1 MGLVKRGNVWWM
13 SFTYEGRQIRRS
25 TETSDKRLAE
35 AILGKVKVQ
44 IVEGKY
50 FDKPRE
56 EAKTFSELMDRYLRE
71 HASRRMHYRRYKNM
85 VENLKAFFGDP
96 KLHHVTPKTIVA
108 FKNKRY
114 ADGVMPATINR
125 ELAVLK
131 KAFNLACREWEWVRD
146 NPVCR
151 VSMEREQNTRDRWLT
166 EEEEGRLLKIAP
178 LWLRELVL
186 FAANTGMRRGEILAL
201 NWNGVDFVRR
211 TVTVFRSKNGE
222 RRTIPI
228 NQTVQGIL
236 TRRHETRPDEPQTGE
251 SLVFGSGAQTHL
263 DGSNLRRAFTATLK
277 AAKIENFH
285 FHDLRHTFATRL
297 VQAGVDLYKVQRLL
311 GHKSP
316 NMTQRYAH
324 HFPESLRD
332 GVEILDRQRLFST
345 ISAQPADSMMA
356 ECVNG

>member
-56 EAKTFSELMDRYLRE
+56 DAKTFSELMERYLRE
-71 HASRRMHYRRYKNM
+71 HASRRAHYRRYVNM
-85 VENLKAFFGDP
+85 VNNLKAFFGDP

-125 ELAVLK
+125 ELAMLK
-131 KAFNLACREWEWVRD
+131 KAFNLACREWEWTRE

-151 VSMEREQNTRDRWLT
+151 VSMEREQNTRDRWLS
-166 EEEEGRLLKIAP
+166 EQEEGRLLAVAP
-178 LWLRELVL
+178 AWVGELVI
-186 FAANTGMRRGEILAL
+186 FAANTGMRRGEILSL
-201 NWNGVDFVRR
+201 TWNGVDFARR
-211 TVTVFRSKNGE
+211 TVTVFKSKNGE
-222 RRTIPI
+222 RRTIPV
-228 NQTVQGIL
+228 NQTVLEIL
-236 TRRHETRPDEPQTGE
+236 TKRYERRDGGRPSGDA
-251 SLVFGSGAQTHL
+251 LVFCSEADTLL
-263 DGSNLRRAFTATLK
+263 DGSNLRRAFNSALEV
-277 AAKIENFH
+277 AKIDNFH

-316 NMTQRYAH
+316 SMTQRYAH

-332 GVEILDRQRLFST
+332 GVEILDQRRSVST
-345 ISAQPADSMMA
+345 ISAQQPLAALAAND
-356 ECVNG
+356 

>member
-13 SFTYEGRQIRRS
+13 SFTYEGRQVRKS

-56 EAKTFSELMDRYLRE
+56 DAKTFSELMERYLRE
-71 HASRRMHYRRYKNM
+71 HASRRAHYRRYENM
-85 VENLKAFFGDP
+85 VNNLKAFFGNP
-96 KLHHVTPKTIVA
+96 KLYHVTPKTIVA

-125 ELAVLK
+125 ELAMLK
-131 KAFNLACREWEWVRD
+131 KAFNLACREWEWTRD

-166 EEEEGRLLKIAP
+166 EDDEQRLLRVATP
-178 LWLRELVL
+178 WVRELVI
-186 FAANTGMRRGEILAL
+186 FAINTGMRRGEILAL
-201 NWNGVDFVRR
+201 TWAGVDFARR
-211 TVTVFRSKNGE
+211 TVTIFRSKNGE
-222 RRTIPI
+222 RRTIPM
-228 NQTVQGIL
+228 NQTVLDLLSQKYA
-236 TRRHETRPDEPQTGE
+236 TRASVSE
-251 SLVFGSGAQTHL
+251 LVFASQTETVL
-263 DGSNLRRAFTATLK
+263 DGSNLRRGFACALK
-277 AAKIENFH
+277 AAKIENLH

-316 NMTQRYAH
+316 IMTQRYAH

-332 GVEILDRQRLFST
+332 GVEILDRRRSVSTVLAQRAPT
-345 ISAQPADSMMA
+345 A
-356 ECVNG
+356 VV

>member
-56 EAKTFSELMDRYLRE
+56 DAKTFSELMDRYLRE
-71 HASRRMHYRRYKNM
+71 HASRRMHYRRYVNM
-85 VENLKAFFGDP
+85 VDNLKAFFGDP

-114 ADGVMPATINR
+114 ADGVTPATINR

-131 KAFNLACREWEWVRD
+131 KAFNLACREWEWTRD

-166 EEEEGRLLKIAP
+166 EEEEQRLLAAAAP
-178 LWLRELVL
+178 WIRELVI
-186 FAANTGMRRGEILAL
+186 FAANTGMRRGEILSL
-201 NWNGVDFVRR
+201 TWNGVDFARR

-222 RRTIPI
+222 RRTVPV
-228 NQTVQGIL
+228 NQTVLEIL
-236 TRRHETRPDEPQTGE
+236 TKRYEERDGGRPARD
-251 SLVFGSGAQTHL
+251 SLVFRSEADTPL
-263 DGSNLRRAFTATLK
+263 DGSNLRRAFNSALE

-316 NMTQRYAH
+316 SMTQRYAH

-332 GVEILDRQRLFST
+332 GVEILDQRRPFST
-345 ISAQPADSMMA
+345 ISAQQPLTA
-356 ECVNG
+356 V